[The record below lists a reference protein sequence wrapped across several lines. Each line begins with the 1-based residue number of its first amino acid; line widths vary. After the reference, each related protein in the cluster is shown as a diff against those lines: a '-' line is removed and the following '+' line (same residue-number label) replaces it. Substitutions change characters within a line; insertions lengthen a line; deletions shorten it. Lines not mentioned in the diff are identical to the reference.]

1 MRHNTTPMKRSYYP
15 TFLILCLVVLGSCRT
30 DQPLFANAVY
40 TGGFAL
46 AGAVVGIFY
55 VMKKLL

>member
-1 MRHNTTPMKRSYYP
+1 MKRSFYFQSLIVCALV
-15 TFLILCLVVLGSCRT
+15 FLAGCRT

-40 TGGFAL
+40 TGLFAL
-46 AGAVVGIFY
+46 GGAVVGIIY